1 MDQYFL
7 HRRYSMSNLSVNFL
21 NYTLK
26 NPLIA
31 ASGTFGFGENYQKI
45 FSADELGGMV
55 LKGLTPEARVGNDGI
70 RLAETASGML
80 NSIGLQNPGLE
91 YFESFILPSLKN
103 VNNLRIANINGKSI
117 EDYEILA
124 ARADTWE
131 EIDMIEL
138 NISCPN
144 VKEGGMAFGTIPEV
158 AAEVTKRVKSLI
170 HTKPL
175 IVKLSPNA
183 MDIGAVAIAVE
194 NAGADALS
202 LINTLLGMAIDIKQK
217 KPVLGNVFGGLSGPA
232 IKPIAL
238 RMLWQVRQQTSI
250 PILAGGG
257 IFNATDAIEF
267 LMAGADALSIG
278 TAFFSDPLVTQKI
291 LKDLQNYMNQENISS
306 LQQIIGIAHL

>member
-1 MDQYFL
+1 
-7 HRRYSMSNLSVNFL
+7 MSNLSINFL
-21 NYTLK
+21 NHKLK

-31 ASGTFGFGENYQKI
+31 ASGTFGFGENYQE
-45 FSADELGGMV
+45 FFPPNELGGMV
-55 LKGLTPEARVGNDGI
+55 LKGLTPEPRSGNDGI
-70 RLAETASGML
+70 RLAETPSGML

-91 YFESFILPSLKN
+91 YFESDILPTLKN
-103 VNNLRIANINGKSI
+103 INNLRIANINGKCI

-124 ARADTWE
+124 ARADSWE

-144 VKEGGMAFGTIPEV
+144 VKEGGMAFGTVPEV
-158 AAEVTKRVKSLI
+158 AAEVTKRVKALI

-183 MDIGAVAIAVE
+183 MDIGAVAHAVE
-194 NAGADALS
+194 NAGADGLS

-217 KPVLGNVFGGLSGPA
+217 KPVLGNIFGGLSGPA

-238 RMLWQVRQQTSI
+238 RMLWQVRQQTSL

-257 IFNATDAIEF
+257 IFNANDAIEF

-278 TAFFSDPLVTQKI
+278 TAFFSDPLVAQKI
-291 LKDLQNYMNQENISS
+291 LKDLQEYMKQENIKS
-306 LQQIIGIAHL
+306 LSDIIGIAHKL